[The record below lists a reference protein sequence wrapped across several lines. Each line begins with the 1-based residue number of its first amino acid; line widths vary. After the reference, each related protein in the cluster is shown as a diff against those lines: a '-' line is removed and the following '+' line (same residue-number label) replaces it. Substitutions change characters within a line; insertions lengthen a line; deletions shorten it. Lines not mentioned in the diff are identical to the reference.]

1 MIYDFCVIGGGIV
14 GLATARELLALRP
27 QASLLLIEKEDTVGK
42 HQTGH
47 NSGVIHAGIYYTP
60 GSLKARLCIEGA
72 RATKEFCDEHA
83 IRYDTCGKLIVATN
97 ALEMTRADAL
107 YERATSNGLSLRR
120 VGEGELK
127 ELEPHIAGVGALL
140 SPETAIVDY
149 REICRKM
156 LSLLQAA
163 GATIHFGRAVDRIK
177 ETGSVV
183 EIGSKGETWQTRQL
197 VCCAGLQSDRL
208 ARMAGADI
216 AYKIVPFRGE
226 YFQLPPRLNRIVNH
240 LIYPVPDPDLPF
252 LGIHLTRMIDGSV
265 TLGPNAVLGLSREG
279 YPKFSIN
286 ARDAVGMLTFP
297 GFWKLVARHRSHA
310 IHELANSLSKRGYL
324 EECRKYCP
332 ELELADL
339 MPYPAGIRAQA
350 VTSSGEAVHDFL
362 FAETARS
369 LHVGNAPS
377 PAATSAIPIGR
388 MIASKCIEHRGASQ
402 AAAAVPPTI

>member
-27 QASLLLIEKEDTVGK
+27 QASLLLLEKEDTVGK

-47 NSGVIHAGIYYTP
+47 NSGVIHAGIYYVP

-83 IRYDTCGKLIVATN
+83 IRYETCGKLIVATN

-107 YERATSNGLSLRR
+107 HERATSNGLNLRR
-120 VGEGELK
+120 VGESELR
-127 ELEPHIAGVGALL
+127 ELEPQIAGVGALL

-163 GATIHFGRAVDRIK
+163 GATIHFGETVTRIK

-183 EIGSKGETWQTRQL
+183 EIGSKGGNWQARQL

-216 AYKIVPFRGE
+216 SYRIVPFRGE
-226 YFQLPPRLNRIVNH
+226 YFRLPPRLNRIVSH

-286 ARDAVGMLTFP
+286 ARDATDMIGFS
-297 GFWKLVARHRSHA
+297 GFWKLVMRHRRHA
-310 IHELANSLSKRGYL
+310 AHELANSLSKRGYL
-324 EECRKYCP
+324 QECRKYCP
-332 ELELADL
+332 TLELADL
-339 MPYPAGIRAQA
+339 TPYPAGIRAQA
-350 VTSSGEAVHDFL
+350 VTAAGEAVHDFL
-362 FAETARS
+362 FAQTPLT

-388 MIASKCIEHRGASQ
+388 MIASKCIQHMR
-402 AAAAVPPTI
+402 

>member
-1 MIYDFCVIGGGIV
+1 MIHDFCVIGGGIV

-27 QASLLLIEKEDTVGK
+27 QASLLLLEKEDTVGK

-47 NSGVIHAGIYYTP
+47 NSGVIHAGIYYAP

-72 RATKEFCDEHA
+72 RATKEFCDEHD
-83 IRYDTCGKLIVATN
+83 ISYDACGKMIVATN
-97 ALEMTRADAL
+97 ALEMGRADAL
-107 YERATSNGLSLRR
+107 YERATSNGLDLRR
-120 VGEGELK
+120 VGEAELRD
-127 ELEPHIAGVGALL
+127 LEPQIAGVGALL

-163 GATIHFGRAVDRIK
+163 GATIHFGETVDRIK

-183 EIGSKGETWQTRQL
+183 EIGSRGGTWQARQL

-208 ARMAGADI
+208 ARMAGASI
-216 AYKIVPFRGE
+216 CYRIVPFRGE
-226 YFQLPPRLNRIVNH
+226 YFRLAPKLNRVVSH

-279 YPKFSIN
+279 YAKFSIN
-286 ARDAVGMLTFP
+286 ARDAADMMGFP
-297 GFWKLVARHRSHA
+297 GFWKLVMRHRRHA
-310 IHELANSLSKRGYL
+310 AHELANSLSKRGYL

-332 ELELADL
+332 TLELADL
-339 MPYPAGIRAQA
+339 LPHPAGIRAQA
-350 VTSSGEAVHDFL
+350 VTAAGEAVHDFL
-362 FAETARS
+362 FTETQRS

-388 MIASKCIEHRGASQ
+388 MVASKVIQQLH
-402 AAAAVPPTI
+402 

>member
-27 QASLLLIEKEDTVGK
+27 QASLLLLEKEDTVGK

-47 NSGVIHAGIYYTP
+47 NSGVIHAGIYYVP

-107 YERATSNGLSLRR
+107 HERATSNGLNLRR
-120 VGEGELK
+120 VGESELR
-127 ELEPHIAGVGALL
+127 ELEPQIAGVGALL

-163 GATIHFGRAVDRIK
+163 GAIIHFGETVTRIK

-183 EIGSKGETWQTRQL
+183 EIGSKGGSWQARQL

-216 AYKIVPFRGE
+216 SYRIVPFRGE
-226 YFQLPPRLNRIVNH
+226 YFRLPPRLNRIVSH

-286 ARDAVGMLTFP
+286 ARDAADMIGFP
-297 GFWKLVARHRSHA
+297 GFWKLVMRHRRHA
-310 IHELANSLSKRGYL
+310 AHELANSLSKRGYL

-332 ELELADL
+332 KFELSDL
-339 MPYPAGIRAQA
+339 TPYPAGIRAQA
-350 VTSSGEAVHDFL
+350 VTASGEAVHDFL
-362 FAETARS
+362 FAQTPRT

-388 MIASKCIEHRGASQ
+388 MIASKCIQHMH
-402 AAAAVPPTI
+402 